1 MAQFPKLKTGAIA
14 QYPTAK
20 EYRFSTVTQSFVDGT
35 EQRYRDFRGSRQR
48 WVVKLSQLDVS
59 EIAELLEFFR
69 TQQGRLGEFDFEDP
83 WTQTVV
89 SKCHFE
95 QDALLVR
102 ADGEFDS
109 SMQLVILGPRI

>member
-14 QYPTAK
+14 QYPTTK
-20 EYRFSTVTQSFVDGT
+20 EYLFSTTTRTFVDGT

-48 WVVKLSQLDVS
+48 WVINFSQLGDG

-69 TQQGRLGEFDFEDP
+69 SQQGRLGEFDFEDP
-83 WTQTVV
+83 WTQMVV
-89 SKCHFE
+89 SECHFE
-95 QDALLVR
+95 QDSLHVR

-109 SMQLVILGPRI
+109 STQLVILGPRI